1 LARTGRCSTSAPVAL
16 VTGRPPV
23 VLLLMRAESPAY
35 HSIERLFGTLA
46 PRLAGNFEV
55 RLVRMP
61 CQSRGILRCARN
73 LIFTARQ
80 RADIIHVTGDIH
92 YCAMAIRR
100 AKCVLTIHD
109 LCSLNRLKGAR
120 KLILSTFWYSLPL
133 RWAPHVTVIS
143 EETKKQLKCYFPAA
157 ADKIEV
163 IPNCVDPAFGN
174 NYRNARAGVG
184 ELQVLQVGTG
194 WNKNLERVAEAASGL
209 PVRLRII
216 GPLSKRQRSLL
227 RSLDLNWTSAQQL
240 SGEEVITEYRES
252 HLLVFAST
260 YEGFGLPIAEAQA
273 TGLPVITSNM
283 APMTEVAGD
292 AALFVDPYE
301 EKEIRAALEQLLRSP
316 DLARQLS
323 EQGRRNA
330 ERFDAQ
336 IVADRYA
343 DVYTRVYQHT
353 APRSRRAARRAKFPG
368 RDKYNDPVPGHD
380 YNFSRIP
387 GPRSWRVLRWFGEIM
402 RRDDRPLLAPEYAY
416 LSNGRG
422 SRLED
427 AAGAPTL
434 GRRPA
439 RWASRR
445 QVHPPRNFF
454 PWAQNGGQ
462 LRLCVPRVGV

>member
-1 LARTGRCSTSAPVAL
+1 MRSLRVSARTGRSSTPSPVAL

-35 HSIERLFGTLA
+35 HSIERLFETLA

-55 RLVRMP
+55 RVVRMP
-61 CQSRGILRCARN
+61 CRSRGILRCARN

-100 AKCVLTIHD
+100 AKCVLTVHD

-120 KLILSTFWYSLPL
+120 KLIFSTFWYSLPL
-133 RWAPHVTVIS
+133 RWASHVTVIS
-143 EETKKQLKCYFPAA
+143 EETRKQLAYHFPAA

-184 ELQVLQVGTG
+184 DLQVLQVGTG
-194 WNKNLERVAEAASGL
+194 WNKNLERVAGAASGL
-209 PVRLRII
+209 CMRLRII
-216 GPLSKRQRSLL
+216 GPLSERQRSLL

-240 SGEEVITEYRES
+240 SGEEIITEYRES
-252 HLLVFAST
+252 DLLVFAST
-260 YEGFGLPIAEAQA
+260 YEGFGMPIAEAQA
-273 TGLPVITSNM
+273 IGLPVITSNM

-301 EKEIRAALEQLLRSP
+301 EKQIRATLKQLLRSP
-316 DLARQLS
+316 DLARRLS

-343 DVYTRVYQHT
+343 DVYTRICGKPS
-353 APRSRRAARRAKFPG
+353 PRG
-368 RDKYNDPVPGHD
+368 TWND
-380 YNFSRIP
+380 
-387 GPRSWRVLRWFGEIM
+387 FG
-402 RRDDRPLLAPEYAY
+402 
-416 LSNGRG
+416 S
-422 SRLED
+422 
-427 AAGAPTL
+427 
-434 GRRPA
+434 
-439 RWASRR
+439 
-445 QVHPPRNFF
+445 
-454 PWAQNGGQ
+454 
-462 LRLCVPRVGV
+462 